1 MATSSTTSGATQS
14 VFQARAAG
22 GGRAAKG
29 LSPVLIS
36 LPHGLDLGGVTT
48 WAVQLANGLAERGR
62 EVALV
67 VHPRGA
73 DQPAA
78 VVELHRKVRRIE
90 PEGWPSMHHIEGD
103 LSPFLPVYR
112 EAVRQMSDETGAPV
126 VLMPNILGDSYGL
139 AAALSLTDFDRVRV
153 LGWQHTDSDYDT
165 GLLLRFEPVIAKYV
179 AIDERAIGVLG
190 AKLPHRRGD
199 ITTVRHGVRVPYL
212 PPARR
217 EAMSG
222 RPVRLVYTGRIEHFQ
237 KRVLCFGHL
246 SDELTRRGLDH
257 EIVVVGDGPAAAEF
271 DAMIATRPKVV
282 RKGLAGPREVEA
294 WLKWGDAFV
303 LGSRFEGL
311 CISRIEAMAHG
322 CVPLVTNVNSG
333 AATGIEPGVSGLI
346 VDAQPGED
354 EKRVG
359 IALADAVQRFLG
371 CDRHAMAVAA
381 WNAALARFSID
392 AHVEGVSRVLDEV
405 GQSPARPW
413 RASWPCAFSF
423 SPNSPGCSG
432 TVPSH
437 GPRRMKEVLDSLAGR
452 KVAIHGAGRH
462 TIELAGVLS
471 ESAAG
476 IVAITDDD
484 RNRWGKRFLGWT
496 MWEPARVAESGA
508 TDVVI
513 SSWLHSETIWGR
525 RGVYESQ
532 GLRVHR
538 LYE

>member
-1 MATSSTTSGATQS
+1 MATSVARLPRVSTRTP
-14 VFQARAAG
+14 
-22 GGRAAKG
+22 AAKG

-48 WAVQLANGLAERGR
+48 WAVQLANGLVERGR
-62 EVALV
+62 GVGIL
-67 VHPRGA
+67 VHPRGV

-78 VVELHRKVRRIE
+78 PISLDPRVLRIE

-103 LSPFLPVYR
+103 LSPFLPAYR
-112 EAVRQMSDETGAPV
+112 DAVRRLSDDAGAPV
-126 VLMPNILGDSYGL
+126 VLMPNILGDSYGI

-165 GLLLRFEPVIAKYV
+165 GLLLRFEPMISKYV

-190 AKLPHRRGD
+190 AKLPHRRSD

-212 PPARR
+212 PPERR
-217 EAMSG
+217 EPLEG
-222 RPVRLVYTGRIEHFQ
+222 RPIRLVYTGRIEHFQ
-237 KRVLCFGHL
+237 KRVLSFAYL
-246 SDELTRRGLDH
+246 SDELMVRGIRH
-257 EIVVVGDGPAAAEF
+257 EIVVVGDGPAAADF
-271 DAMIATRPKVV
+271 DALIKSRPSVV
-282 RKGLAGPREVEA
+282 RRPMAGAAEIES
-294 WLKWGDAFV
+294 WLRRSDAFV

-322 CVPLVTNVNSG
+322 CVPLVTSVNSG

-346 VDAQPGED
+346 VDAQPDDD
-354 EKRVG
+354 ERVVG
-359 IALADAVQRFLG
+359 SALADAVQRFIG
-371 CDRHAMAVAA
+371 SDRHTMAIAA
-381 WNAALARFSID
+381 WNAALSRFSID
-392 AHVEGVSRVLDEV
+392 AHVEGVSRVLDEI
-405 GQSPARPW
+405 GTSEPRPW

-437 GPRRMKEVLDSLAGR
+437 GPRRMREVLDSLSGR
-452 KVAIHGAGRH
+452 SVAIHGTGRH
-462 TIELAGVLS
+462 SIELAGVLS
-471 ESAAG
+471 ESAAT
-476 IVAITDDD
+476 IVAVTDDD

-496 MWEPARVAESGA
+496 VWEPSRVAEAGV

-513 SSWLHSETIWGR
+513 SSWLHAGTIWER
-525 RGVYESQ
+525 RAIYESQ
-532 GLRVHR
+532 GITVHR